1 MSESERAAEYVLGT
15 LSAEEREA
23 VARAAEHDPA
33 LAEALA
39 AWNAELAPLLSARE
53 VEPPADMF
61 ARITARI
68 AARTTQERPA
78 REERASVTVRA
89 DEGRWETLV
98 PGVERKMLRVD
109 RARKRVTFLVRA
121 APGARFPAH
130 LHDDDEEAYVISGD
144 LTFETLTLH
153 AGDYHVARRG
163 MAHPAAVSIGGCLL
177 LITAGI

>member
-15 LSAEEREA
+15 LSAEERAA

-33 LAEALA
+33 LAQALA

-61 ARITARI
+61 ARITGRI
-68 AARTTQERPA
+68 EQ
-78 REERASVTVRA
+78 RASVTVRA

-130 LHDDDEEAYVISGD
+130 VHDDDEEAYVISGD
-144 LTFETLTLH
+144 LTFEALTLH

-163 MAHPAAVSIGGCLL
+163 MKHPAAVSVCGCVLL
-177 LITAGI
+177 VTAGL

>member
-15 LSAEEREA
+15 LSAEERAA

-39 AWNAELAPLLSARE
+39 AWNAELAPLLAARE
-53 VEPPADMF
+53 IAPPADMF

-68 AARTTQERPA
+68 EQ
-78 REERASVTVRA
+78 RASVTVRA
-89 DEGRWETLV
+89 EEGRWETLV

-130 LHDDDEEAYVISGD
+130 VHDDDEEAYVVSGD
-144 LTFETLTLH
+144 LTFETLTLS

-163 MAHPAAVSIGGCLL
+163 MTHPAAVSVGGCVLL
-177 LITAGI
+177 VTAGL